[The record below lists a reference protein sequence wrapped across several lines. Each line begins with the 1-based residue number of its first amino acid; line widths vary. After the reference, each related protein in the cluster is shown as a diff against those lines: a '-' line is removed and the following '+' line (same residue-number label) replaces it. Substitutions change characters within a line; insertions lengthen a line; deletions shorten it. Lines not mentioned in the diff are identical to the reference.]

1 MLAGCTSSKDLL
13 QPCLSSMGKIT
24 RRIHAKIL
32 EKSML
37 HSSHVRRQ
45 DHNVVDL
52 IKLQPQ
58 SERPHGLEHKAF
70 DALLKTDKPIILAEH
85 DEDPP
90 ENCNW
95 KWGTCNS
102 AHCGRE
108 NRRQHATCWLMLML
122 FFVLSGCVSMAPS
135 YQQPPLPVATAY
147 PDAPLT
153 VETDVGQGTIAT
165 GWRYYFSDPPL
176 QTLIKLALDNNRDLR
191 TAVLRVEE
199 ARAVHGIQR
208 AEQFPTI
215 GSRAGVDRS
224 RIPADLSPTGKPVE
238 GSQYQVALGLASWE
252 VDFWGRIRNL
262 KEAALENYLA
272 TDAARRAA
280 SISLVAQVAN
290 SYLSLREVDERLVL
304 ARRAITNRAESLR
317 IFTRRVQ
324 VGSTSRLDL
333 TQVQTLLTQ
342 AQALGAQLEQLRAAQ
357 AQALTLLIGTPVDL
371 PARPDTLGE
380 QAVLV
385 ELRPGLPSDLLI
397 QRPDIVA
404 AEHQLKAANANIGAA
419 RAAFFPNITLTG
431 SFGTASAELEGLFA
445 SGSHAW
451 VFSPSISLPLFDGG
465 QRRNNLNLTEARR
478 DLAVA
483 AYEKAVQSAFR
494 DVADALSARHWLAEQ
509 LAIAQTAEAVQT
521 ERARLSQLRYDN
533 GAATFLEVLDAG
545 RELLSAEQQVVQI
558 RRALLTSR
566 VSLYAA
572 LGGGAMDFAPLPV
585 SARPNSTRG
594 TLNP

>member
-1 MLAGCTSSKDLL
+1 MKAQAGCA
-13 QPCLSSMGKIT
+13 CGAALSD
-24 RRIHAKIL
+24 R
-32 EKSML
+32 
-37 HSSHVRRQ
+37 V
-45 DHNVVDL
+45 
-52 IKLQPQ
+52 
-58 SERPHGLEHKAF
+58 
-70 DALLKTDKPIILAEH
+70 
-85 DEDPP
+85 
-90 ENCNW
+90 
-95 KWGTCNS
+95 
-102 AHCGRE
+102 
-108 NRRQHATCWLMLML
+108 NRRQHATCWLMLMV

-135 YQQPPLPVATAY
+135 SQQPPLPVASAY
-147 PDAPLT
+147 PDTPAAGGT
-153 VETDVGQGTIAT
+153 GAGQGTIAT
-165 GWRYYFSDPPL
+165 GWRDYFDDPRL

-191 TAVLRVEE
+191 TAALRVEE
-199 ARAVHGIQR
+199 ARAVYGIQR
-208 AEQFPTI
+208 AEQFPAI
-215 GSRAGVDRS
+215 GAQAGVDRS

-252 VDFWGRIRNL
+252 IDFWGRVRNL
-262 KEAALENYLA
+262 KESALENYLA
-272 TDAARRAA
+272 TDAARRAVA
-280 SISLVAQVAN
+280 ISLVAQVAN

-304 ARRAITNRAESLR
+304 AHRTIASRAESLR

-333 TQVQTLLTQ
+333 TQVQTLMTQ

-357 AQALTLLIGTPVDL
+357 AQGLILLIGTPVDL
-371 PARPDTLGE
+371 PARPDHLGE
-380 QAVLV
+380 QVVLV
-385 ELRPGLPSDLLI
+385 ELRAGLPSDLLI

-419 RAAFFPNITLTG
+419 RAAFFPNVTLTG

-465 QRRNNLNLTEARR
+465 RRRNTLNLTEARR

-483 AYEKAVQSAFR
+483 AYEKTVQSAFR
-494 DVADALSARHWLAEQ
+494 DVADALSARHWLIEQ
-509 LAIAQTAEAVQT
+509 LAIAQTAQAVQT

-533 GAATFLEVLDAG
+533 GAAAFLEVLDAG

-572 LGGGAMDFAPLPV
+572 LGGSAMDFVSRSPSAPALTPPE
-585 SARPNSTRG
+585 AP
-594 TLNP
+594 